1 MRRLYLMLPTII
13 IFMFSIIGCS
23 IADNPLE
30 SSAYPKEK
38 PSFDCL
44 PVGISDYSPDGSIAG
59 GTGTLGLFNLLIDS
73 SNLTAELTSLRKGSL
88 KDVLEVVDIT
98 NFLQLAPCTDCAK
111 IKSVSLDA
119 DSHLVVSIG
128 IRHPFDVGNPLE
140 PITGLNRADLHVFNV
155 EGIVVTDTIGTS
167 FPDLGETTSGLK
179 LLSADGYTD
188 YLDDSLDEIFPTD
201 ASVHPYVLHFD
212 DYSAGNFDAGNPMGF
227 ATVTDPPPS
236 GNLVMAMGCDYNYQ
250 DYVFD
255 LDSSVNLIFAVGCT
269 YAVSC
274 ASNSQRFNPEYR
286 VPQHNKKAASEVG
299 IEIIS
304 NDLKGEDISSSA
316 QIEVHVVDINHG
328 VAVGDALNE
337 MLADSS
343 VDDIFIE
350 IPGVTIEPVIL
361 DGSTP
366 VSGTGHNPLD
376 PLVYEGTITNSLGAL
391 EGNYTGLV
399 KVADNYTPGQNG
411 SPLLNEMDG
420 IKRVDPMINPLK
432 GLFEINEFA
441 TYQVFSIDVATGIQ
455 LILTAPNGGEAW
467 EGLTH
472 ENITWTSTPDIEFID
487 LYYSKDDFVAD
498 NNLIVSNYAN
508 SGTYDWYVPN
518 DPSTTVKVK
527 IIESGGT
534 LEDESDDYF
543 TILEQSCDFGTTG
556 FSLAGTYLITGR
568 WTSMGVMVT
577 HQDPTQRLILQG
589 FPSNDTLY
597 IHDASN
603 PNGPAVAS
611 YNTGD
616 LIYCN
621 NNKAFWV
628 DPVSEPGIDR
638 IIYNNFGSGSPT
650 PGFQLKTID
659 WDGSQSQFI
668 NPQVLPKHYD
678 DQLSSLW
685 NLCVMPNGDLIYQ
698 TAHYLTPSFLRR
710 DKSDGYA
717 ISLLFTLQQSTCEFG
732 NGAYIMDIAYNS
744 MLDAIILFCGNEGAS
759 NDGQVFVLDMSGNLL
774 FRDIHVFGGSLISY
788 YGSVDIDI
796 MDPMCRVVVYAGN
809 SVNYGPYW
817 IGRYS
822 WDFDEKA
829 INEDS
834 GVQYGPGRGELCADG
849 TLWASWENGSGLHKF
864 NMPPDW

>member
-1 MRRLYLMLPTII
+1 MRSRYLFITVGL
-13 IFMFSIIGCS
+13 IFALLIFGCS
-23 IADNPLE
+23 NTNNPIT
-30 SSAYPKEK
+30 SSSSSDKKLSY
-38 PSFDCL
+38 DYL
-44 PVGISDYSPDGSIAG
+44 PVGITDCFIDGSIAG
-59 GTGTLGLFNLLIDS
+59 GMGTLGLFQLHLNP
-73 SNLTAELTSLRKGSL
+73 SNLTGELTSFRESSL
-88 KDVLEVVDIT
+88 KDALEVVDIT

-128 IRHPFDVGNPLE
+128 IRHPFDAGDPLK

-212 DYSAGNFDAGNPMGF
+212 DYSAGNFDPGNPMGF

-236 GNLVMAMGCDYNYQ
+236 GNLVMAMGCDYNCQ

-343 VDDIFIE
+343 VKDILIE
-350 IPGVTIEPVIL
+350 IPGVTIEPVVL
-361 DGSTP
+361 DGSIP
-366 VSGTGHNPLD
+366 VSGTGHDPLD
-376 PLVYEGTITNSLGAL
+376 PLVYEGTITNSLGAS
-391 EGNYTGLV
+391 EGNYAGLV
-399 KVADNYTPGQNG
+399 KVTDNYTPGQNG
-411 SPLLNEMDG
+411 SPLLNGMDG
-420 IKRVDPMINPLK
+420 IKRVDPMINPLE

-467 EGLTH
+467 KGLTH
-472 ENITWTSTPDIEFID
+472 ENIAWTSTPDIEFID

-543 TILEQSCDFGTTG
+543 TILEPSCDFGTTG
-556 FSLAGTYLITGR
+556 FTIAGTYAISGR
-568 WTSMGVMVT
+568 WTYMGVMVT

-589 FPSNDTLY
+589 YPANDTLY
-597 IHDASN
+597 IQNADD
-603 PNGPAVAS
+603 PNGPPVAS

-621 NNKAFWV
+621 CDKAFWV
-628 DPVSEPGIDR
+628 DSISEPGIDR

-650 PGFQLKTID
+650 VGYQLKTID
-659 WDGSQSQFI
+659 WDGSQFT
-668 NPQVLPKHYD
+668 NPQVLPKHSD
-678 DQLSSLW
+678 IQLQSLW
-685 NLCVMPNGDLIYQ
+685 NLCVMPDGDLIYHNAN
-698 TAHYLTPSFLRR
+698 TLTPSFLRR
-710 DKSDGYA
+710 DKSDGYS
-717 ISLLFTLQQSTCEFG
+717 ITFLFTMQQSTCDFG
-732 NGAYIMDIAYNS
+732 QVGYIRDIAYDS
-744 MLDAIILFCGNEGAS
+744 MLDAVILFVRNTDVS

-774 FRDIHVFGGSLISY
+774 FQDIHVFGGTLISY
-788 YGSVDIDI
+788 NASVDIDI
-796 MDPMCRVVVYAGN
+796 NDPTCRVVVYAGN
-809 SVNYGPYW
+809 DIDYGPYW

-822 WDFDEKA
+822 GDFDEKT
-829 INEDS
+829 INEYS
-834 GVQYGPGRGELCADG
+834 GVQYGPARGELCADG
-849 TLWASWENGSGLHKF
+849 TLWASWANGSGIQKF
-864 NMPPDW
+864 NMPSDW